1 VRAPLSSYHPRGA
14 DGPSRR
20 GKEAL
25 AEKFRNSSI
34 MDECEAWRP
43 KVFAS
48 AGPDRGRPEPF
59 PAPTHL
65 RRKQLS
71 AQNRGALYTPAPA
84 DTPVPFPSIYGP
96 PPASR

>member
-1 VRAPLSSYHPRGA
+1 
-14 DGPSRR
+14 
-20 GKEAL
+20 
-25 AEKFRNSSI
+25 

-59 PAPTHL
+59 PAPT
-65 RRKQLS
+65 
-71 AQNRGALYTPAPA
+71 QNRGALYTPAPA

-96 PPASR
+96 PPVSR